1 MRPRLLGHS
10 LGHPAVSKNS
20 VVIPGVG
27 KGSGKLMATRQ
38 NTLRVKTGETA
49 QAKRRP
55 VRRSGRDKADGGQPV
70 DRRELILAAATRRFA
85 EYGFEATTVR
95 QIADDVNILSGSLY
109 HHFATKEEI
118 LEEIVRDA
126 IIQTR
131 EDSERVAALPLD
143 AEQRLVALIM
153 IELNRLTSNQE
164 VYAIVFNER
173 KFFRRSEYFNY
184 LTRAKKASY
193 DAWSRILSDGVKEG
207 LFHRDLDIYLTI
219 STVIRML
226 NAGADWYKNEDG
238 SEIDAIA
245 NYSLDK
251 LLDFY
256 LGYVLRAIRAPERAG
271 EPIPR
276 PVIDA

>member
-1 MRPRLLGHS
+1 
-10 LGHPAVSKNS
+10 
-20 VVIPGVG
+20 
-27 KGSGKLMATRQ
+27 MATRQ
-38 NTLRVKTGETA
+38 NTVRASASDTA
-49 QAKRRP
+49 DTKRKPARRGARAK
-55 VRRSGRDKADGGQPV
+55 AEGGQAV

-126 IIQTR
+126 ILQTR
-131 EDSERVAALPLD
+131 DDAQRIAALPLD
-143 AEQRLVALIM
+143 AEQRFVALLM
-153 IELNRLTSNQE
+153 IELHRLTSSQE

-173 KFFRRSEYFNY
+173 KFFRRSDYFHY
-184 LTRAKKASY
+184 LVQAKKASY
-193 DAWSRILSDGVKEG
+193 DAWSAILSDGVKEG
-207 LFHRDLDIYLTI
+207 LFHPELDVYLTI
-219 STVIRML
+219 STVLRML

-245 NYSLDK
+245 HYSLDK

-256 LGYVLRAIRAPERAG
+256 LGYVLRAIRAPARAG

-276 PVIDA
+276 PAIDL

>member
-1 MRPRLLGHS
+1 
-10 LGHPAVSKNS
+10 
-20 VVIPGVG
+20 
-27 KGSGKLMATRQ
+27 MATKQ
-38 NTLRVKTGETA
+38 NALRSEANGTA
-49 QAKRRP
+49 DAKRKP
-55 VRRSGRDKADGGQPV
+55 ARRGGRAKAEGGQAI

-118 LEEIVRDA
+118 LEEIVREAILSSRDDA
-126 IIQTR
+126 QRI
-131 EDSERVAALPLD
+131 AALPLD
-143 AEQRLVALIM
+143 AEQRLVALVT
-153 IELNRLTSNQE
+153 IELNRLTASQE

-173 KFFRRSEYFNY
+173 KFFRRSAYFEY
-184 LTRAKKASY
+184 LTKAKKASY
-193 DAWSRILSDGVKEG
+193 DAWSAILSDGIKEG
-207 LFHRDLDIYLTI
+207 LFHPDLDIYLTI

-226 NAGADWYKNEDG
+226 NAGADWFKNEDG

-245 NYSLDK
+245 NYSLEK

-256 LGYVLRAIRAPERAG
+256 LGYVLRAIRAPARAG

-276 PVIDA
+276 PAVDQ

>member
-1 MRPRLLGHS
+1 
-10 LGHPAVSKNS
+10 
-20 VVIPGVG
+20 
-27 KGSGKLMATRQ
+27 MASTQ
-38 NTLRVKTGETA
+38 NTVRVKANDSAKAKPRAARRGGREKGQNG
-49 QAKRRP
+49 QA
-55 VRRSGRDKADGGQPV
+55 V

-126 IIQTR
+126 ILKTR
-131 EDSERVAALPLD
+131 DDAERIAALPLD
-143 AEQRLVALIM
+143 AEQRLVALVM
-153 IELNRLTSNQE
+153 VELNRLTANQE

-173 KFFRRSEYFNY
+173 KFFRRSAYFQY
-184 LTRAKKASY
+184 LTKAKKASY
-193 DAWSRILSDGVKEG
+193 DAWSAILADGVRDG
-207 LFHRDLDIYLTI
+207 LFHPDLDIYLTI

-226 NAGADWYKNEDG
+226 NAGADWFKNEDG

-245 NYSLDK
+245 NYSLET

-256 LGYVLRAIRAPERAG
+256 LGYVLRAIRAPHRAG

-276 PVIDA
+276 LAIEM

>member
-1 MRPRLLGHS
+1 
-10 LGHPAVSKNS
+10 
-20 VVIPGVG
+20 
-27 KGSGKLMATRQ
+27 MATR
-38 NTLRVKTGETA
+38 NTLRAGA
-49 QAKRRP
+49 NDAADAKRKP
-55 VRRSGRDKADGGQPV
+55 ARRGGRAKTEGGQAI

-126 IIQTR
+126 VLASRDDAQHI
-131 EDSERVAALPLD
+131 AALPLD
-143 AEQRLVALIM
+143 AEQRFVALLV
-153 IELNRLTSNQE
+153 IELNRLTASQE

-173 KFFRRSEYFNY
+173 KFFRRSAYFAY
-184 LTRAKKASY
+184 IAKAKKASY
-193 DAWSRILSDGVKEG
+193 DAWAAILMDGVKDG
-207 LFHRDLDIYLTI
+207 LFQPELDIYLTI

-245 NYSLDK
+245 NYSLEK

-256 LGYVLRAIRAPERAG
+256 LGYVLRAIRTPARAG

-276 PVIDA
+276 PAAEL

>member
-1 MRPRLLGHS
+1 MRTNGGAKANSR
-10 LGHPAVSKNS
+10 PARR
-20 VVIPGVG
+20 GTRG
-27 KGSGKLMATRQ
+27 K
-38 NTLRVKTGETA
+38 TA
-49 QAKRRP
+49 
-55 VRRSGRDKADGGQPV
+55 GGQAV

-109 HHFATKEEI
+109 HHFATKEDI

-126 IIQTR
+126 ILKTR
-131 EDSERVAALPLD
+131 DDAQRIAALPLD
-143 AEQRLVALIM
+143 AEQRLVALVM
-153 IELNRLTSNQE
+153 IELNRLTANQE

-173 KFFRRSEYFNY
+173 KFFRRSEYFQY
-184 LTRAKKASY
+184 LSMAKKASY
-193 DAWSRILSDGVKEG
+193 DAWSKILSDGVESG
-207 LFHRDLDIYLTI
+207 LFHSDLDIYLTI
-219 STVIRML
+219 STVLRML
-226 NAGADWYKNEDG
+226 NMGADWYKNEDG

-245 NYSLDK
+245 HYSLEK

-276 PVIDA
+276 PDIDP

>member
-1 MRPRLLGHS
+1 
-10 LGHPAVSKNS
+10 
-20 VVIPGVG
+20 
-27 KGSGKLMATRQ
+27 MATRQ
-38 NTLRVKTGETA
+38 NTAGMRAGETA
-49 QAKRRP
+49 DAKRKSA
-55 VRRSGRDKADGGQPV
+55 RRGPRVKADGGRAV
-70 DRRELILAAATRRFA
+70 DRREQILAAATRRFA
-85 EYGFEATTVR
+85 EFGFEATTVR

-131 EDSERVAALPLD
+131 DDAQRIAALDLD
-143 AEQRLVALIM
+143 AEQRFVALLM
-153 IELNRLTSNQE
+153 IELHRLTASQE

-173 KFFRRSEYFNY
+173 KFFRRSTYFHY
-184 LTRAKKASY
+184 LVQAKKASY
-193 DAWSRILSDGVKEG
+193 DAWSAILSDGVKEG
-207 LFHRDLDIYLTI
+207 LFHAELDIYLTI
-219 STVIRML
+219 STVLRML
-226 NAGADWYKNEDG
+226 NAGADWFKNEDG

-256 LGYVLRAIRAPERAG
+256 LGHVLRAIRAPARAG

-276 PVIDA
+276 PAITP

>member
-1 MRPRLLGHS
+1 
-10 LGHPAVSKNS
+10 
-20 VVIPGVG
+20 
-27 KGSGKLMATRQ
+27 MASRQ
-38 NTLRVKTGETA
+38 NTLHAGEPNRA
-49 QAKRRP
+49 DPKRRAA
-55 VRRSGRDKADGGQPV
+55 RRNGREKTAGGQPV

-126 IIQTR
+126 ILNSRDDAQRIT
-131 EDSERVAALPLD
+131 ALPLD

-153 IELNRLTSNQE
+153 LDLNRLTANQE

-173 KFFRRSEYFNY
+173 KFFRRSAYFKY
-184 LTRAKKASY
+184 LAQAKKAAY
-193 DAWSRILSDGVKEG
+193 DAWHSVLADGVEEG
-207 LFHRDLDIYLTI
+207 LFHAELDIYLTI
-219 STVIRML
+219 STVTRML
-226 NAGADWYKNEDG
+226 NRGADWYKNEDG
-238 SEIDAIA
+238 SEIDTLA
-245 NYSLDK
+245 NYSLET

-271 EPIPR
+271 HPIPR
-276 PVIDA
+276 PAIEL